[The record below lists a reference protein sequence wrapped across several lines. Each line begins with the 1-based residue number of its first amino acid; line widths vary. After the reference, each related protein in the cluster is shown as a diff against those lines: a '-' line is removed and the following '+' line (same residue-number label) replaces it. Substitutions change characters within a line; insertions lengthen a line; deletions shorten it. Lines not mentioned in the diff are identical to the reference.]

1 MHPYIHFLLMH
12 KTLLLQRPVSV
23 FDEDDEEEFE
33 SFEGDS
39 QWEVHSC
46 IIIAKKTLVNMVH

>member
-1 MHPYIHFLLMH
+1 MHPYIHFILMH

-46 IIIAKKTLVNMVH
+46 IIITLVNMVH